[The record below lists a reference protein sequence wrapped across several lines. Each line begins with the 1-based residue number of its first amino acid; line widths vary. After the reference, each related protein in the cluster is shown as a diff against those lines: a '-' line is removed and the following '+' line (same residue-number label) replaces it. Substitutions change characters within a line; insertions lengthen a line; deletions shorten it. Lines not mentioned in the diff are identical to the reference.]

1 MRNEQQ
7 VFDAIFHMISSCDN
21 IRAAYMNG
29 SRANPNAAKDE
40 LRDYDIVFSV
50 KDIKPF
56 VNDRSWLEQLG
67 DVAIMQEPDRIDK
80 ALGENV
86 DIDKSYT
93 FLILFKDWVRI
104 DLHIELTD
112 ITKLTYGSDSL
123 TIPLID
129 KDGILKPIASSSDAI
144 YRVKAPTEEL
154 YSGCCNEFFWCLNN
168 MAKGIARKQLPYAMF
183 MYNSIVHPMLIK
195 LMCWRCSMEHGFDIS
210 LGISG
215 KYLEKYLPDKEFDM
229 LKATYPSGS
238 YDELWRAAD
247 AAITLFS
254 YEAKLVAGRLGFE
267 YNEAWENA
275 IKDYMAYIKAH
286 YPLKGGMLVRN
297 LTEADKIEICSWRY
311 PGEYSIYNLPP
322 YEEMAKSKRGF
333 ADPCKAKNYYCFIDS
348 GVLVGFV
355 NILEEEKEV
364 FIGIGIKP
372 ELCDKHY
379 GRRILDEAYKISKK
393 LYPGKPL
400 YLEVRTWNK
409 RAVKCYQSAGYTT
422 DGEPYELTTF
432 IGRGEFYRMVK
443 K

>member
-1 MRNEQQ
+1 
-7 VFDAIFHMISSCDN
+7 
-21 IRAAYMNG
+21 
-29 SRANPNAAKDE
+29 
-40 LRDYDIVFSV
+40 
-50 KDIKPF
+50 
-56 VNDRSWLEQLG
+56 
-67 DVAIMQEPDRIDK
+67 MQEPDRIDK

-86 DIDKSYT
+86 DDIDKSYT

-254 YEAKLVAGRLGFE
+254 YEAKLVAGRLGFDFTPE
-267 YNEAWENA
+267 TKQVNT
-275 IKDYMAYIKAH
+275 D
-286 YPLKGGMLVRN
+286 
-297 LTEADKIEICSWRY
+297 LT
-311 PGEYSIYNLPP
+311 
-322 YEEMAKSKRGF
+322 
-333 ADPCKAKNYYCFIDS
+333 
-348 GVLVGFV
+348 
-355 NILEEEKEV
+355 
-364 FIGIGIKP
+364 
-372 ELCDKHY
+372 
-379 GRRILDEAYKISKK
+379 
-393 LYPGKPL
+393 
-400 YLEVRTWNK
+400 
-409 RAVKCYQSAGYTT
+409 
-422 DGEPYELTTF
+422 
-432 IGRGEFYRMVK
+432 
-443 K
+443 